1 MIETVLVASVDHA
14 ESVDTE
20 QDGDGNEEEHHERN
34 DPPLEMR
41 TKLAWSHHF
50 LLPIGLNQI

>member
-1 MIETVLVASVDHA
+1 VIEIVLVASVDHA

-50 LLPIGLNQI
+50 SSFNWIQI